1 MSLGVPENTTE
12 CMGVGS
18 GALHPTKIVTREWAS
33 SYPPRATGS
42 SKDQRLLLGTSRGF
56 GWEKKAFSENMWRDI
71 HYSLYGCFFLEM
83 WEKKCIWLLIVHE
96 IYMKPN
102 RRYQLS
108 PRISVIVKNPPTT
121 IIEKVI
127 IVKARLDL
135 LASQPTFCKGRK
147 GEKKWVKLH
156 PRYLYF

>member
-1 MSLGVPENTTE
+1 M
-12 CMGVGS
+12 
-18 GALHPTKIVTREWAS
+18 
-33 SYPPRATGS
+33 
-42 SKDQRLLLGTSRGF
+42 
-56 GWEKKAFSENMWRDI
+56 
-71 HYSLYGCFFLEM
+71 FFLEM
-83 WEKKCIWLLIVHE
+83 WEKKYIWLLIVHE

-147 GEKKWVKLH
+147 GEKKWVNYTADIFISSKLE
-156 PRYLYF
+156 PSRQREPAVKN